1 MDNSDPWYSPKDIN
15 GFITHQKENGG
26 IDTNA
31 ISDGYHTF
39 GELYEHRIAL
49 FRALCSY
56 MKGVVDHESYH
67 NGAWKSKLHSD
78 GSSMEGWVIV
88 GLGVLPGEQITYHV
102 PEYMYDDWPADPLTK
117 APEWD
122 GHTSADVLKR
132 LSEI

>member
-1 MDNSDPWYSPKDIN
+1 MDYSDRLYTVQELNEIIANKD
-15 GFITHQKENGG
+15 HY
-26 IDTNA
+26 IDANQ

-56 MKGVVDHESYH
+56 MNGVVDHETYH
-67 NGAWKSKLHSD
+67 NAPWKSKVHSD
-78 GSSMEGWVIV
+78 GSIMDGWFIA
-88 GLGVLPGEQITYHV
+88 GLGILSGEQITYHI
-102 PEYMYDDWPADPLTK
+102 PISEWDTWPADAILI

-122 GHTSADVLKR
+122 GHTSAEVLKR

>member
-1 MDNSDPWYSPKDIN
+1 MDYSDHLYTAQELNEIIANKD
-15 GFITHQKENGG
+15 HY
-26 IDTNA
+26 IDANQ

-56 MKGVVDHESYH
+56 MNGVVDHETYH
-67 NGAWKSKLHSD
+67 NAPWKSKVHSD
-78 GSSMEGWVIV
+78 GSIMDGWFIA
-88 GLGVLPGEQITYHV
+88 GLGILSGEQITYHI
-102 PEYMYDDWPADPLTK
+102 PISKWDTWPADAILI